1 MGQNTKKQTR
11 SLSNLLF
18 HNKARRSKHW
28 QIYCK
33 GRDESVPRCCSWTLK
48 PLLGAELK
56 LILSVLHMNL
66 MCKLMWRVFT
76 KMRMVPASL
85 VFCSWCFISHLL
97 FQSAS
102 VAVHMLW
109 TWCCMYQ
116 PAEEFWELWTGDVLV
131 TPCFQVTRV
140 KSSEDRGKG
149 GDRIY
154 GLIR

>member
-1 MGQNTKKQTR
+1 MCYGPEHKKQTR

-66 MCKLMWRVFT
+66 MWKLTWRVFM

-85 VFCSWCFISHLL
+85 VFCSWCFTSHLL
-97 FQSAS
+97 FQSTSAHAVD
-102 VAVHMLW
+102 VALHVPACGGVLRALEQWCPGDPLLSGDMGQKLW
-109 TWCCMYQ
+109 RHRQ
-116 PAEEFWELWTGDVLV
+116 RSDP
-131 TPCFQVTRV
+131 
-140 KSSEDRGKG
+140 
-149 GDRIY
+149 IY